1 MSLRY
6 FLQQKH
12 TKNCVCSAP
21 LSWKIAAGCTTSA
34 FCNATSTC
42 LAPVD
47 SFKSHSSE
55 SLEQD
60 LAVGFHEANYGVS
73 IDVEEL
79 FYSVQH
85 GELCL
90 AVHDAIES
98 CSVVPFQ
105 NTSLINMDNFLELL
119 KCYLCSTIVSFD
131 KTYVQKRSICTGS
144 CVAPML

>member
-1 MSLRY
+1 M
-6 FLQQKH
+6 
-12 TKNCVCSAP
+12 
-21 LSWKIAAGCTTSA
+21 
-34 FCNATSTC
+34 

-47 SFKSHSSE
+47 PFKTHSSE

-60 LAVGFHEANYGVS
+60 LTVGFHEANYGVS

-79 FYSVQH
+79 FYSVLH
-85 GELCL
+85 GELFL
-90 AVHDAIES
+90 AVHDATES

-131 KTYVQKRSICTGS
+131 KIYVQKKEHMYWLLCCAYALRDFLAKLDRQLAPEIEKKGISFKSVRHCFFFLCTE
-144 CVAPML
+144 